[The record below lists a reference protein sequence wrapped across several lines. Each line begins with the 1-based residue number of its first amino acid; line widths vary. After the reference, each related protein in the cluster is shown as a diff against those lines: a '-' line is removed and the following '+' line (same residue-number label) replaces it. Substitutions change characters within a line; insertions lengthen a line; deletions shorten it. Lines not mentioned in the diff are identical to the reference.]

1 MPDSDIHQTAH
12 EITVAAPAKTVFD
25 LIADAA
31 NWPTIF
37 PPTVHVDYLE
47 HGEATER
54 LRIWATANGEVKTW
68 QSRRE
73 LDHERLRITFRQE
86 VSQHPLL
93 AMGGAWLMAPLP
105 RGRTLVRFTHEFRV
119 VGNEPRNVDWVR
131 RAVDRNSTSELAA
144 LKSAAEREDTEE
156 LLLSFDDAVTVPAA
170 REDVYDFLYDAGKW
184 AERVPHVAG
193 IALTEETPDIQMMEM
208 DTHGPDGSTHT
219 TKSVR
224 VCFPHDRIMYKQ
236 LQTPSIMTVHTGRW
250 RLTEGSGQTV
260 VTATH
265 TVRLDR
271 LAIPTMLG
279 GDATVADA
287 RQLVRTALGNNSIA
301 TIRAAA
307 EHVAGQAEHRVK
319 RTSF

>member
-47 HGEATER
+47 HGETAER
-54 LRIWATANGEVKTW
+54 LRIWAMANGEVKNW

-93 AMGGAWLMAPLP
+93 ARGGAWLIAPLP
-105 RGRTLVRFTHEFRV
+105 GGRTLVRFTHEFRV
-119 VGNEPRNVDWVR
+119 VANEPRNVDWVR

-156 LLLSFDDAVTVPAA
+156 LLLSFDDTVKVPAA
-170 REDVYDFLYDAGKW
+170 RQNAYDFLYDAGKW

-193 IALTEETPDIQMMEM
+193 IALTEETPGIQMMEM
-208 DTHGPDGSTHT
+208 DTLGADGSTHT

-224 VCFPHDRIMYKQ
+224 VCFPHDRIVYKQ
-236 LQTPSIMTVHTGRW
+236 LQPPSIMTVHTGRW
-250 RLTEGSGQTV
+250 RLADGDGDGQTV

-271 LAIPTMLG
+271 LAIPTALG
-279 GDATVADA
+279 GNATLTDA
-287 RQLVRTALGNNSIA
+287 RQLVRTNLGNNSIA

-307 EHVAGQAEHRVK
+307 EHIARQRNSV
-319 RTSF
+319 